1 MSVSCSVTARLL
13 QEKVGSLYRLH
24 RPGQD
29 SSAKR
34 ETKGSVAEAALAL
47 SPSELVAERYRP
59 LRPLGSGGSGSV
71 WLARDERTGLDV
83 ALKIVPREGK
93 AATRAEREALAAARL
108 RHERCLRA
116 YGLDRDTRNVYIAYE
131 YVPGQTMRQALRAGE
146 LNDAAAV
153 ETAAQVLDGLAHAHA
168 RGIVHRDVKPSNV
181 LLAEG
186 QELSVRLLDFGLAQL
201 AEEESLTATGD
212 VPGTLAYVPPER
224 LVHGESGGPPA
235 DVWAV
240 GTMLWEALAGWHPF
254 WNGSLLETA
263 KRIET
268 GAAPLSQIRPDLPKP
283 LCALV
288 DRMLAVDPARRPTAA
303 RLASELR
310 DAFAERLRRRKTRTT
325 IPAPRRPS
333 LRLAAPAAAALF
345 AGWTTAALPFFPELF
360 VPLLAL
366 LAGALTL
373 VRPRL
378 GLAFALAV
386 PVFPLG
392 NISSGLAFLYAALA
406 VCWLAFSWRAP
417 RTGLFLVLGPLFAP
431 VLALGLLPLT
441 AQAVGGRAR
450 RAVQVAAAVVLAA
463 IVAGL
468 RHASLPFTGTEPPKG
483 LGIAGSDDPFAVATA
498 LLHALEAH
506 PALLLEA
513 VVLAAAAVALP
524 YARERGVWAI
534 AGLGAGLIALTLLPA
549 PTVAATPLVL
559 AAWATC
565 VALALHP
572 RLPELKLSLPSA
584 PWGTGQARRARS

>member
-1 MSVSCSVTARLL
+1 M
-13 QEKVGSLYRLH
+13 
-24 RPGQD
+24 
-29 SSAKR
+29 
-34 ETKGSVAEAALAL
+34 AEAALAL

-131 YVPGQTMRQALRAGE
+131 YVPGQTMRQALRAGA

-186 QELSVRLLDFGLAQL
+186 EELSVRLLDFGLAQL

-268 GAAPLSQIRPDLPKP
+268 GAAPLSQARPDLPKP

-288 DRMLAVDPARRPTAA
+288 DRMLAVDPAHRPSAA

-310 DAFAERLRRRKTRTT
+310 DAYAERLRRRKTRST
-325 IPAPRRPS
+325 IPTSRVP
-333 LRLAAPAAAALF
+333 LHLVAPAAAALF
-345 AGWTTAALPFFPELF
+345 AGWTTATLPFFPQLF
-360 VPLLAL
+360 VPLLAV

-378 GLAFALAV
+378 GLAFTLAV
-386 PVFPLG
+386 PVLPLG
-392 NISSGLAFLYAALA
+392 NVSSGLAFLYAAVA
-406 VCWLAFSWRAP
+406 CCWLGFSWRAP
-417 RTGLFLVLGPLFAP
+417 RTGLCLVLGPLLAP
-431 VLALGLLPLT
+431 VLALGLLPLA
-441 AQAVGGRAR
+441 AQAIGGRAR
-450 RAVQVAAAVVLAA
+450 RAVQVAAAVLLAA
-463 IVAGL
+463 LAAGI
-468 RHASLPFTGTEPPKG
+468 RHAPLPFTGAEPPKG
-483 LGIAGSDDPFAVATA
+483 LGIAGSGDPFAVATA
-498 LLHALEAH
+498 LLRALEAH

-513 VVLAAAAVALP
+513 VVLAAAAVVLP
-524 YARERGVWAI
+524 LARERGIWAI

-565 VALALHP
+565 AALALHP
-572 RLPELKLSLPSA
+572 RLPEISLPWS
-584 PWGTGQARRARS
+584 PGTGQVRRARS